1 MKKHKKINWRN
12 LIKKIRLF
20 IHNIHLYNR
29 KGEALA
35 KTIIFWISMI
45 FGLQGITDSSDTAV
59 KGSGFLMFALAMI
72 IEYAFS
78 AIERK
83 SYTKILPMALAF
95 INSYITIISASY
107 FTKTPYNPYCVTLMD
122 LTLISLAIITIDSIM
137 LLVEDADGL
146 ENKEPLEENPDKF
159 EEKEDR

>member
-1 MKKHKKINWRN
+1 MEILKKIKWRN
-12 LIKKIRLF
+12 IIKKTRLF

-29 KGEALA
+29 KGEALV
-35 KTIIFWISMI
+35 KTIIFWVSMI

-59 KGSGFLMFALAMI
+59 EGSAFLMFALAMI

-83 SYTKILPMALAF
+83 SYTKILPLVLAF
-95 INSYITIISASY
+95 INSYITIISASH
-107 FTKTPYNPYCVTLMD
+107 FTKTPINPYYVTLMD
-122 LTLISLAIITIDSIM
+122 LTHISLAIITIDSII

-146 ENKEPLEENPDKF
+146 ENKEPLVKNSEKI
-159 EEKEDR
+159 EEKEDK